1 MAQCIVH
8 YSKRKQS
15 HVILLTV
22 LLLILFL
29 MEFAGGAVLPDLTT
43 DVDVKSQIVVFP
55 FLLLSVL
62 SGFTYTELISD
73 A

>member
-1 MAQCIVH
+1 
-8 YSKRKQS
+8 
-15 HVILLTV
+15 
-22 LLLILFL
+22 

-62 SGFTYTELISD
+62 LSGFTYTELISD